1 MSLLY
6 VSAVPDAG
14 WTPAGR
20 KSPPTPGCGQGLV
33 GGQHPG
39 WSNLRRFLA
48 ILSNSCARSSQN
60 IVHRPD
66 GARSPG
72 QRRVE
77 GPGLSGTPAAR
88 RGGAGLPWASVR
100 NLRPRPVLSASGTS
114 MKGPV
119 LWGSWRDAGPQPASV
134 SCVPQARPGTRG
146 GRGVCSCC
154 CSDPENRREQLSCP

>member
-1 MSLLY
+1 MSLLC

-14 WTPAGR
+14 WTPARR
-20 KSPPTPGCGQGLV
+20 KSPPHSRLRSRLV

-119 LWGSWRDAGPQPASV
+119 LWGSWRDAGPQLASV

-154 CSDPENRREQLSCP
+154 CSDPENRREQLTCP